1 MDQPAVSSVQSVSMW
16 GVQKFQVC
24 KLNYGLARMIYSGV
38 ACEVVKSLVQVH
50 IAFWFMEV
58 ES

>member
-1 MDQPAVSSVQSVSMW
+1 M

-50 IAFWFMEV
+50 IVFWFMEV

>member
-1 MDQPAVSSVQSVSMW
+1 
-16 GVQKFQVC
+16 
-24 KLNYGLARMIYSGV
+24 MIYSGV

-50 IAFWFMEV
+50 IVFWFMEV